1 MGRWLSLFPGGTGS
15 PVHNIDSV
23 FKLSGVAFHTA
34 ATNGGL
40 RVITFHEQ
48 HIRAASCR
56 SRLESQWETPNFD
69 PRGAKTSRGIELKIG
84 RINYLGGLTKG
95 AKFQICNPPGVV
107 WAIG

>member
-1 MGRWLSLFPGGTGS
+1 MLSSGS
-15 PVHNIDSV
+15 ASAAAETKRFCLIFSQLATEKNYELVGLYSV
-23 FKLSGVAFHTA
+23 
-34 ATNGGL
+34 
-40 RVITFHEQ
+40 HEQ

-69 PRGAKTSRGIELKIG
+69 PRGAKTSGGIELKIG